1 MTIPPHQAALFASPM
16 YSQSLVQG
24 SYVPTHFFWSILFA
38 FTICTAAFADYARS
52 NEPTAVVTEHW
63 PPYNYIDGTELTG
76 AATTIV
82 KDTLARANMPATMQ
96 LLPWARAY
104 AQAKNTPNVL
114 IYSIIRT
121 PQREAE
127 FHWIGPMAHDIAVGI
142 HCLAARKDIQVNSVQ
157 DALKYKFGAIRG
169 GSMHTLLLAHGFSEG
184 VNLELSVTTESLLQ
198 KLFAGR
204 IDLVGGSIDAQGL
217 ILREYGY
224 NPEDLREL
232 VPLGAMTPYLAC
244 SLGTPDATVQALRK
258 AMQSIPPSAYHEAW
272 AAHSQRT
279 KR

>member
-1 MTIPPHQAALFASPM
+1 MAAPFFRFTLLAFAIFIFASASYAGSDEP
-16 YSQSLVQG
+16 LV
-24 SYVPTHFFWSILFA
+24 
-38 FTICTAAFADYARS
+38 
-52 NEPTAVVTEHW
+52 VVTEHW
-63 PPYNYIDGTELTG
+63 PPYNYLDGTELTG

-82 KDTLARANMPATMQ
+82 KDTLARASIPATMQ

-104 AQAKNTPNVL
+104 AQAKSTPNVL
-114 IYSIIRT
+114 IYSIVRT

-127 FHWIGPMAHDIAVGI
+127 FHWIGPVAHDIAVGI
-142 HCLAARKDIQVNSVQ
+142 HCLASRNDIQVHSVQ

-169 GSMHTLLLAHGFSEG
+169 GSIHTLLLAQGFTEG
-184 VNLELSVTTESLLQ
+184 VNLELSVTTEGLLQ

-204 IDLVGGSIDAQGL
+204 IDLVGGSMDAQGL

-232 VPLGAMTPYLAC
+232 VPLGVMTPYLAC
-244 SLGTPDATVQALRK
+244 SLGTPDATVQTLRK
-258 AMQSIPPSAYHEAW
+258 AMQSIPPAAYHQAW
-272 AAHSQRT
+272 ATHSQRT